1 MKVKELIKMLQKHDP
16 DKKIMFLRDKEIYT
30 FDLDYLDTITSE
42 QKYLN
47 NIVVIHIKEELSE
60 YDDKIKRIDEIL
72 DNFKEYISNSPQEN
86 GIKPTYI
93 SIKYLREKL
102 KKERDNLEFS
112 KATQG
117 AFDWCDVSKNLIEV
131 DEDKKQKIIN
141 LLNELGIKDF
151 SCLTKGEIHFLNL
164 TDSQVKKLLEAQS
177 NEYKYDFVLLGIRKH
192 PNTPM
197 HHYLQLKNGGKDK

>member
-72 DNFKEYISNSPQEN
+72 DNFKEYISNYPQEN

-93 SIKYLREKL
+93 SIKYLRDEL
-102 KKERDNLEFS
+102 KKERDNSEL
-112 KATQG
+112 
-117 AFDWCDVSKNLIEV
+117 DLITKILDEV
-131 DEDKKQKIIN
+131 EKI
-141 LLNELGIKDF
+141 
-151 SCLTKGEIHFLNL
+151 
-164 TDSQVKKLLEAQS
+164 
-177 NEYKYDFVLLGIRKH
+177 
-192 PNTPM
+192 
-197 HHYLQLKNGGKDK
+197 